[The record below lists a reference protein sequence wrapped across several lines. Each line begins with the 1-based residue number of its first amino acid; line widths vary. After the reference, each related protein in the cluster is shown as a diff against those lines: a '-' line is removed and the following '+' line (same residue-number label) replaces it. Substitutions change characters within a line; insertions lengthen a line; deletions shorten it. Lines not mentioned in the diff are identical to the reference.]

1 MTKVSIKSE
10 KSCFPLILF
19 ISSICLLSWLRKCD
33 KEDFISEILEIN
45 KSSPIGGP
53 PLDEP
58 NVNIGQAISKW
69 NG

>member
-1 MTKVSIKSE
+1 MLSVNT
-10 KSCFPLILF
+10 FYQFYLPFILV
-19 ISSICLLSWLRKCD
+19 RKCD

-45 KSSPIGGP
+45 KSSPISGP

-58 NVNIGQAISKW
+58 NVNIGQAISKL

>member
-1 MTKVSIKSE
+1 MLSVNT
-10 KSCFPLILF
+10 FYQFHLPFILV
-19 ISSICLLSWLRKCD
+19 RKCD

-58 NVNIGQAISKW
+58 NVNIGQAISKL